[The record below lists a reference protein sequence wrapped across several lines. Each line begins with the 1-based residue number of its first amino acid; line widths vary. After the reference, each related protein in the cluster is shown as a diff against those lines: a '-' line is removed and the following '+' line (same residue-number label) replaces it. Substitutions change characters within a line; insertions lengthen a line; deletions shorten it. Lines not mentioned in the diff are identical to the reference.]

1 MTGKNDNLLLLKISL
16 IALIVN
22 AISLPQF
29 IEIISPF
36 WILIFYIYWL
46 IYSGNK
52 AAYIVALL
60 LGLILDIFQGDILG
74 QNALALILSSA
85 VIMRVKK
92 SFYVSNITTQQIY
105 IFMASLVYLVEL
117 LITQITMLDINFDWL
132 ILFAPITSSII
143 WPFVRFLLAKLKH

>member
-1 MTGKNDNLLLLKISL
+1 MTEKNDNLLLLKISL

-22 AISLPQF
+22 AISLPQL
-29 IEIISPF
+29 IEYISPF
-36 WILIFYIYWL
+36 WILIFYAYWL
-46 IYSGNK
+46 VYSENK

-60 LGLILDIFQGDILG
+60 LGLILDVSQGDILG

-85 VIMRVKK
+85 VILRVKK

-105 IFMASLVYLVEL
+105 VFIASILYLSAL
-117 LITQITMLDINFDWL
+117 LITQMTMLGTNIDLL
-132 ILFAPITSSII
+132 ILFAPITTSII

>member
-1 MTGKNDNLLLLKISL
+1 MTEKNDNFLLLKISL

-29 IEIISPF
+29 IEYISPF
-36 WILIFYIYWL
+36 WILIFYAYWL
-46 IYSGNK
+46 VYSENK

-60 LGLILDIFQGDILG
+60 LGLILDVSQGDILG

-85 VIMRVKK
+85 VILRVKK

-105 IFMASLVYLVEL
+105 VFIASIVYLAAL
-117 LITQITMLDINFDWL
+117 LITQMTMLATNINWL
-132 ILFAPITSSII
+132 ILFAPITTSII

>member
-1 MTGKNDNLLLLKISL
+1 MTEKNDNLLLLKISL

-29 IEIISPF
+29 VEIISPF

-46 IYSGNK
+46 IYSENK

-60 LGLILDIFQGDILG
+60 LGLILDLSQGGILG
-74 QNALALILSSA
+74 QNALALILGSA
-85 VIMRVKK
+85 VILRVKK

-105 IFMASLVYLVEL
+105 VFIASFVYLVAL
-117 LITQITMLDINFDWL
+117 LITQITMLGINFDWL
-132 ILFAPITSSII
+132 ILFAPVTGSII

>member
-1 MTGKNDNLLLLKISL
+1 MRERNDNLLLLKISL

-22 AISLPQF
+22 AIALPQF

-46 IYSGNK
+46 IYSETK

-105 IFMASLVYLVEL
+105 IFMASLVYLVAL
-117 LITQITMLDINFDWL
+117 LITQITMLGINFDWL

>member
-46 IYSGNK
+46 IYSENK
-52 AAYIVALL
+52 AGYIVALL
-60 LGLILDIFQGDILG
+60 LGLILDLSQGDILG
-74 QNALALILSSA
+74 QNAFALILGSA
-85 VIMRVKK
+85 VILRVKK

-105 IFMASLVYLVEL
+105 VFIASFVYLVAL
-117 LITQITMLDINFDWL
+117 LITQITILGINFNWL
-132 ILFAPITSSII
+132 ILFAPVTSSII

>member
-1 MTGKNDNLLLLKISL
+1 MTKKNDNLLLLKISL

-29 IEIISPF
+29 MEIISPF
-36 WILIFYIYWL
+36 WILIFYVYWL
-46 IYSGNK
+46 IYSENK

-60 LGLILDIFQGDILG
+60 LGLILDISQGDILG

-85 VIMRVKK
+85 VIIRVKK

-105 IFMASLVYLVEL
+105 IFMASLVYLIAL
-117 LITQITMLDINFDWL
+117 LITQITILDINFDWL

>member
-1 MTGKNDNLLLLKISL
+1 MTEKNDNLLLLKISL

-29 IEIISPF
+29 VEIISPF

-46 IYSGNK
+46 IYSENK

-60 LGLILDIFQGDILG
+60 LGLILDLSHGDILG
-74 QNALALILSSA
+74 QNALALILGSA
-85 VIMRVKK
+85 VILRVKK

-105 IFMASLVYLVEL
+105 VFIASFVYLVAL

-143 WPFVRFLLAKLKH
+143 WPFVRFLLAKLEH

>member
-1 MTGKNDNLLLLKISL
+1 MTGKNDNLLLLKILL

-22 AISLPQF
+22 TISLPQF

-46 IYSGNK
+46 IYSENK

-60 LGLILDIFQGDILG
+60 LGLILDISQGDILG

-85 VIMRVKK
+85 AILRVKN

-105 IFMASLVYLVEL
+105 VFMASLVYLVAL
-117 LITQITMLDINFDWL
+117 LITQIAILDIDFDWL
-132 ILFAPITSSII
+132 ILFAPITSAII

>member
-1 MTGKNDNLLLLKISL
+1 MTEKNDNFLLLKISL

-29 IEIISPF
+29 IEYISPF
-36 WILIFYIYWL
+36 WILIFYAYWL
-46 IYSGNK
+46 VYSENK

-60 LGLILDIFQGDILG
+60 LGLILDVSQGDILG

-85 VIMRVKK
+85 VIIRVKK

-105 IFMASLVYLVEL
+105 IFMASLVYLIAL
-117 LITQITMLDINFDWL
+117 LITQITILDINFDWL

>member
-1 MTGKNDNLLLLKISL
+1 MTEKNDNFLLLKISL

-22 AISLPQF
+22 SISFPQF

-46 IYSGNK
+46 IYSENK

-60 LGLILDIFQGDILG
+60 LGLILDISQGDILG
-74 QNALALILSSA
+74 QNAVALILSSA
-85 VIMRVKK
+85 VILRVKK

-105 IFMASLVYLVEL
+105 IFMASLVYLVAL
-117 LITQITMLDINFDWL
+117 LITQITMLGINFDWL

>member
-1 MTGKNDNLLLLKISL
+1 MRVKNDNLLLLKISL

-22 AISLPQF
+22 AIALPQF

-46 IYSGNK
+46 IYSETK

-105 IFMASLVYLVEL
+105 IFMASLVYLVTL
-117 LITQITMLDINFDWL
+117 LITQITMLGINFDWL

>member
-29 IEIISPF
+29 VEIISPF

-46 IYSGNK
+46 IYSENK
-52 AAYIVALL
+52 AAYIIALL
-60 LGLILDIFQGDILG
+60 LGLILDLSQGDILG
-74 QNALALILSSA
+74 QNALALILGSA
-85 VIMRVKK
+85 VILRVKK

-105 IFMASLVYLVEL
+105 VFIASFVYLVAL
-117 LITQITMLDINFDWL
+117 LIIQIAMSGINFDWL
-132 ILFAPITSSII
+132 ILFAPLTSFII

>member
-1 MTGKNDNLLLLKISL
+1 MTRKNDNLLLLKISL

-22 AISLPQF
+22 AIALPQF

-46 IYSGNK
+46 IYSKNK

-60 LGLILDIFQGDILG
+60 LGLILDISQGDILG
-74 QNALALILSSA
+74 QNAFALILSSA
-85 VIMRVKK
+85 VILRVKK

-105 IFMASLVYLVEL
+105 IFMASLVYLVAL
-117 LITQITMLDINFDWL
+117 LITQIAILDINFDWL

-143 WPFVRFLLAKLKH
+143 WPFVRFLLANLKH

>member
-1 MTGKNDNLLLLKISL
+1 MTEKNDNFLLLKISL

-29 IEIISPF
+29 IEYISPF
-36 WILIFYIYWL
+36 WILIFYAYWL
-46 IYSGNK
+46 VYSENK

-60 LGLILDIFQGDILG
+60 LGLILDISQGDILG

-85 VIMRVKK
+85 VIIRVKK

-105 IFMASLVYLVEL
+105 IFMASLVYLIAL
-117 LITQITMLDINFDWL
+117 LITQITILDINFDWL